1 MPSPAT
7 TAPTAR
13 APHDRVCQ
21 RRYTLFHADRF
32 DGSSSTTQ
40 TLARN
45 LLLGRNSDIAVIAGT
60 WFLISRVSLDAEDRP
75 ENIDPAQLTNF
86 VLAYAWEL
94 QERVE
99 AEEGK

>member
-1 MPSPAT
+1 M
-7 TAPTAR
+7 
-13 APHDRVCQ
+13 
-21 RRYTLFHADRF
+21 
-32 DGSSSTTQ
+32 
-40 TLARN
+40 
-45 LLLGRNSDIAVIAGT
+45 IAGT